1 MSPGFCPCWKKR
13 STVRIPPS
21 GKRTSPCRLQ
31 TGPNWAIRRVPRIDR
46 SIWTDWLSRSGSKST
61 FFSSCVVLF
70 LSVEVLSPA
79 VVSGSPALPKGLSGA
94 AAVGSVD
101 SSGAEP
107 LAGLCSASSVLGGGG
122 NGPVVNEANARLTR
136 G

>member
-1 MSPGFCPCWKKR
+1 MD
-13 STVRIPPS
+13 V
-21 GKRTSPCRLQ
+21 
-31 TGPNWAIRRVPRIDR
+31 
-46 SIWTDWLSRSGSKST
+46 
-61 FFSSCVVLF
+61 F

-79 VVSGSPALPKGLSGA
+79 VVSGSPALPKGLSGV

-107 LAGLCSASSVLGGGG
+107 LAGVCSASSLLGGDE
-122 NGPVVNEANARLTR
+122 NKTHRPRTR